1 RRAFDDNGW
10 YHTGDIGVLDDDGYL
25 SIVDRKSDIIIR
37 GGENISA
44 MEVEEVLQTLPGV
57 AEAVAVAAPDDRFGE
72 RTAAVLRMTP
82 DAVLPTMDEVRE
94 HFARS
99 GLAKQKWPEEVH
111 QVDDFPRTP
120 SSKIQKVLVRR
131 MIAEAGRTP

>member
-1 RRAFDDNGW
+1 MDDE
-10 YHTGDIGVLDDDGYL
+10 GYL

-44 MEVEEVLQTLPGV
+44 MEVEEVLLTMAGV
-57 AEAVAVAAPDDRFGE
+57 AEAVAVAAPDERFGE
-72 RTAAVLRMTP
+72 RTAAVLRLKP
-82 DAVLPTMDEVRE
+82 DAVLPTMDELRE
-94 HFARS
+94 HFANS

-120 SSKIQKVLVRR
+120 SSKIQKVLVRK
-131 MIAEAGRTP
+131 MVAETRNIS